1 MIAWLQGRV
10 VSVTESEAILDV
22 QGVGYN
28 LQIGA
33 NQSRELSAQQGQV
46 IERSI
51 YTLVREDALKLF
63 SFDGPEKRELF
74 AKLLSVSGVGPKAAL
89 SIMDLFEPDQ
99 LVSCVAL
106 EDERAF
112 QQVPG
117 IGKKTAQRLLI
128 DLKDKLKDHAA
139 SVQPRSGPVKG
150 NPARVMLMDARSAL
164 VNLGFMEKEADKVI
178 HKHLDSQVGLDE
190 LIRLCL
196 LELKKN

>member
-1 MIAWLQGRV
+1 MIGWMQGKLL
-10 VSVTESEAILDV
+10 SVTDQEAMLNV
-22 QGVGYN
+22 AGVGYC
-28 LQIGA
+28 LQIGP
-33 NQSRELSAQQGQV
+33 NQARELSGLIGESV
-46 IERSI
+46 ERFV

-63 SFDGPEKRELF
+63 GFDGPEKRELF

-128 DLKDKLKDHAA
+128 DLKDKLKNQVAT
-139 SVQPRSGPVKG
+139 QPHSKKATGSPE
-150 NPARVMLMDARSAL
+150 RVLLLEARSAL
-164 VNLGFMEKEADKVI
+164 VNLGFIEKEADKVI
-178 HKHLDSQVGLDE
+178 HKHLDSQIGLDE